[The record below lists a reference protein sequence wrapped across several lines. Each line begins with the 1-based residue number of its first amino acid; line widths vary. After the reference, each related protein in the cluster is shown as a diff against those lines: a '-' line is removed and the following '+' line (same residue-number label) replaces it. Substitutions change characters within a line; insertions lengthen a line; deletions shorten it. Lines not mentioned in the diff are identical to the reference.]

1 MIRVTDVHLAG
12 PAAASPSE
20 VPNRIGSAEVP
31 VRVYEPDEAALRGD
45 SEPWGTLVWAH
56 GGSFV
61 RGTLDWPE
69 ADWASRRFAEAGLRV
84 YSVDYVLASDEV
96 KAPAPASDVA
106 AVLREV
112 RAIHAGPVFVGG
124 ASAGAHLAVLAA
136 LRQAEA
142 AVSTGDAAARP
153 DGLALVY
160 PTLHRV
166 QRADPM
172 IASLTAALPV
182 ERRFGPERI
191 AEMYEFYLGEDP
203 AARSAPDVAGELPV
217 GRLASLPPTVIV
229 NAEADDLRASAEQF
243 AEQLR
248 ESGVEVTE
256 VVQPGTVHGYLNR
269 PDESPRSTRDAQTT
283 IELLVRGMLTAVS
296 KGSRSMSVFALQR
309 LLDPDATR
317 EHAGLPLLPVPPL
330 KHAGAYPVGYTRLFW
345 RSFVGALLAV
355 CGLVG
360 VGLFA
365 VLSGAR
371 VPETSGGAGFLFAV
385 LLVALA
391 FLMVAGFMR
400 LFALI
405 RARGVLLK
413 NPGAFV
419 IEQLHQSDTSY
430 AELLALGGKA
440 PRNGQFGML
449 TLGISKKG
457 LTVRAD
463 LGDEVLRLDSSRV
476 LEVRIEPRQLVKGSY
491 RSPTEPRDALVF
503 VVRCDEGVRTLGF
516 LPADARTLGVRA
528 LRGERLR
535 ALRSDVE
542 RALGL
547 GEVARAG

>member
-1 MIRVTDVHLAG
+1 MTG
-12 PAAASPSE
+12 PAAAPVSE
-20 VPNRIGSAEVP
+20 RPNRIGSVEIS
-31 VRVYEPDEAALRGD
+31 VRIYEPNSEELRGD
-45 SEPWGTLVWAH
+45 SAPWGTLVWAH
-56 GGSFV
+56 GGSFM

-84 YSVDYVLASDEV
+84 CSVDYALASDEV
-96 KAPAPASDVA
+96 KAPAPANDVA

-112 RAIHAGPVFVGG
+112 RASHTGPVFVGG
-124 ASAGAHLAVLAA
+124 ASAGAHLAVMAA
-136 LRQAEA
+136 LGQAELA
-142 AVSTGDAAARP
+142 AVSGDATVRP

-166 QRADPM
+166 QRTDPA
-172 IASLTAALPV
+172 IAALTAALPV

-191 AEMYEFYLGEDP
+191 AEMYDFYLGEDQ
-203 AARSAPDVAGELPV
+203 AALPSPDVAGELPAE
-217 GRLASLPPTVIV
+217 RLASLPPAVIV

-248 ESGVEVTE
+248 ASGVEVTE

-269 PDESPRSTRDAQTT
+269 PDESPRATRDAQTT
-283 IELLVRGMLTAVS
+283 IDLLVRGLLTAVS
-296 KGSRSMSVFALQR
+296 EGPKPLSLFGLQR
-309 LLDPDATR
+309 LIDPDATR
-317 EHAGLPLLPVPPL
+317 ELAGLPLLPVPRL
-330 KHAGAYPVGYTRLFW
+330 EHAGAYPVGYTRLFW

-360 VGLFA
+360 AGLFA
-365 VLSGAR
+365 VLNGAR
-371 VPETSGGAGFLFAV
+371 VPDTSGGAGFIFAA

-391 FLMVAGFMR
+391 FLFVAGFMR

-413 NPGAFV
+413 NPGALV
-419 IEQLHQSDTSY
+419 VEQLHQSDTSY

-449 TLGISKKG
+449 TLGVSQRG
-457 LTVRAD
+457 LTMRAD
-463 LGDEVLRLDSSRV
+463 LGDEVLHLESDRV
-476 LEVRIEPRQLVKGSY
+476 LGVRIEPRRLVKGSY

-503 VVRCDEGVRTLGF
+503 VVRCDEGVRTLSA
-516 LPADARTLGVRA
+516 LPADGRTLGVRA

-535 ALRSDVE
+535 KLRSRIE
-542 RALGL
+542 RELGL

>member
-1 MIRVTDVHLAG
+1 MAG
-12 PAAASPSE
+12 PAAAPVSE
-20 VPNRIGSAEVP
+20 RPNRIGSVEVP
-31 VRVYEPDEAALRGD
+31 VRIYEPASEEPGGD
-45 SEPWGTLVWAH
+45 SAPWGTLVWAH

-69 ADWASRRFAEAGLRV
+69 ADWASRRFAEAGLKV
-84 YSVDYVLASDEV
+84 YSVDYALASDEV
-96 KAPAPASDVA
+96 KAPAPANDVA

-112 RAIHAGPVFVGG
+112 RASHTGPVFVGG
-124 ASAGAHLAVLAA
+124 ASAGAHLAVMAALGQVELAA
-136 LRQAEA
+136 A
-142 AVSTGDAAARP
+142 TGDAAARP

-166 QRADPM
+166 QRADQA
-172 IASLTAALPV
+172 IAALTATLPL

-191 AEMYEFYLGEDP
+191 TEMYDFYLGEDP
-203 AARSAPDVAGELPV
+203 AALSAPDVAGELPPE
-217 GRLASLPPTVIV
+217 RLALLPPTTIV

-248 ESGVEVTE
+248 ASGAKATE

-269 PDESPRSTRDAQTT
+269 PDESPRATRDAQTT
-283 IELLVRGMLTAVS
+283 IDLLVRGLLTAVS
-296 KGSRSMSVFALQR
+296 EGPRSMSVFALRR
-309 LLDPDATR
+309 LVDPNATR
-317 EHAGLPLLPVPPL
+317 ELAGLPLLPVPPL
-330 KHAGAYPVGYTRLFW
+330 DHTGAYPVGYTRLFW
-345 RSFVGALLAV
+345 RSFIGALLAV
-355 CGLVG
+355 GGLVG

-365 VLSGAR
+365 VLNGAR
-371 VPETSGGAGFLFAV
+371 VPDTSGGAGFIFAA

-391 FLMVAGFMR
+391 FLIVAGFMR

-413 NPGAFV
+413 NPGALV
-419 IEQLHQSDTSY
+419 VEQLHQSDTSY

-449 TLGISKKG
+449 TLGVSQKG

-463 LGDEVLRLDSSRV
+463 LGDEVLYLDSSRV
-476 LEVRIEPRQLVKGSY
+476 LEVRIEPRQLVRGSY
-491 RSPTEPRDALVF
+491 RSPITPRDAIVF
-503 VVRCDEGVRTLGF
+503 LVRCDEGVRTLSA
-516 LPADARTLGVRA
+516 LPADPRTLGVRA

-535 ALRSDVE
+535 ALRGKVE

-547 GEVARAG
+547 GEPAGAG